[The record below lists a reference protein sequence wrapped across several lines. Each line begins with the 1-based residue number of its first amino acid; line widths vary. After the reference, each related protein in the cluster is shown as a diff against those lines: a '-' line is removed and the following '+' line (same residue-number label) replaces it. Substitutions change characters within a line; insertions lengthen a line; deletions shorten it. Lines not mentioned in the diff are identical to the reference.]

1 MIIEKRGNPSR
12 SRSIQTFA
20 IYGCSALT
28 ICFVVGFLI
37 WSLRDLILPSVLG
50 VLLAYLFRPA
60 IRSPRL
66 AFLPYNIRVL
76 SALVTVSMFFFGIF
90 YFVQR
95 NMPDERGKL
104 ELKVRLQYKINERYS
119 KIMGMKPDNSEG
131 NFLHSMF
138 GREIDPLKNS
148 LNYMISLSKDETE
161 KFMSFYQG
169 QERRDEMASRY
180 LKYFQIN
187 KTHNIEMRNP
197 SSVESETNK
206 ESTLSKALHLASVW
220 VLLPIIFLFLLFDDR
235 HIVRY
240 MVGLVPNRYFELT
253 LTMIHEVDLAIGNYL
268 RGTFLESV
276 LVSIAF
282 SIGLIVIGFP
292 VKAAF
297 LIGMFA
303 GITNAIPLLGPL
315 IGLVVSLIYA
325 LIAEDITPLL
335 PGFGP
340 DAVFFGVVIVVVVTH
355 LMDNVIFAP
364 IVLGGA
370 VNLHPLV
377 VILGVMGGSIS
388 FGFTGM
394 LLAIP
399 TIVVVKVMTE
409 TLFRGLKAY
418 RII

>member
-1 MIIEKRGNPSR
+1 MIIEKRANNTR
-12 SRSIQTFA
+12 SRSVQTVA
-20 IYGCSALT
+20 IYACSILT
-28 ICFVVGFLI
+28 ITFIAGFLI

-66 AFLPYNIRVL
+66 AFLPYNIRVI
-76 SALVTVSMFFFGIF
+76 SALVSVSLFFFGIF

-119 KIMGMKPDNSEG
+119 KIMGLSSATPEG

-138 GREIDPLKNS
+138 GREMDPLKNS
-148 LNYMISLSKDETE
+148 LNNMLTLSRDETE
-161 KFMSFYQG
+161 TFMGYYQK
-169 QERRDEMASRY
+169 QQSRDEMAARY
-180 LKYFQIN
+180 LKYFQNN
-187 KTHNIEMRNP
+187 KISTTEIRNP
-197 SSVESETNK
+197 TSVESENK

-240 MVGLVPNRYFELT
+240 MVSLVPNRYFELT

-282 SIGLIVIGFP
+282 SCGLIIIGFP

-303 GITNAIPLLGPL
+303 GIMNAIPLLGPL

-325 LIAEDITPLL
+325 LIAEDVTPLI

-377 VILGVMGGSIS
+377 VILGVMGGSMS